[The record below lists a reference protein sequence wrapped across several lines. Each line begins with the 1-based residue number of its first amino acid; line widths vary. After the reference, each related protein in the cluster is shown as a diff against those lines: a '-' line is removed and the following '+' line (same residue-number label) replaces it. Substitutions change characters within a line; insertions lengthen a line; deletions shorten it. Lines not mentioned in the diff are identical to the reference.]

1 MWRMLIADD
10 EEIECRGLEMKIQNN
25 FHNIEL
31 LPSAYNGVS
40 LIKAAQELQPDMMIV
55 DINMPGLNGL
65 EALELLHLKSFSSK
79 VIINTAY
86 SDFEYIKKALLL
98 GAVDYLVKP
107 AEERQLVET
116 VSRVIGTLEQERR
129 TQFESKM
136 TEEKFQNMQRIVGNE
151 LMSSILLGKPNE
163 ADLKIWFDNLDRT
176 YFGGILVAMRIADQK
191 KNQNVYLEMIRK
203 LLDEELKRFCTFL
216 SMVYKDTLYL
226 FLFPAGQVGRD
237 NYHSWTRELLNYLKK
252 KIQIEISGD
261 VIFGVSQWKYEFE
274 KMPEALKEC
283 KSSLRN
289 LSEDGICFFEE
300 ECYAQVQRGN
310 EEKEAGQLAEFVKA
324 GNRDQGKILLAKK
337 IAQWKEAGIWQENQL
352 LVYFLL
358 NCSKMLQEQESKHFS
373 WRQILTRLKD
383 TGEKDRIDTALDI
396 LCEIAEPREI
406 ADRANS
412 YVEEAV
418 LYIEQNYMKDIS
430 LELVAGR
437 LGISSFY
444 LSRLLTQQ
452 LDESF
457 TEILTDTRIDHAIEL
472 IRRENFMVKDIGR
485 RVGYLSDTYF
495 YKVFKKNTGMTV
507 GEMRQLLKGE

>member
-1 MWRMLIADD
+1 
-10 EEIECRGLEMKIQNN
+10 
-25 FHNIEL
+25 
-31 LPSAYNGVS
+31 
-40 LIKAAQELQPDMMIV
+40 
-55 DINMPGLNGL
+55 
-65 EALELLHLKSFSSK
+65 
-79 VIINTAY
+79 
-86 SDFEYIKKALLL
+86 
-98 GAVDYLVKP
+98 
-107 AEERQLVET
+107 
-116 VSRVIGTLEQERR
+116 
-129 TQFESKM
+129 
-136 TEEKFQNMQRIVGNE
+136 
-151 LMSSILLGKPNE
+151 
-163 ADLKIWFDNLDRT
+163 
-176 YFGGILVAMRIADQK
+176 
-191 KNQNVYLEMIRK
+191 
-203 LLDEELKRFCTFL
+203 
-216 SMVYKDTLYL
+216 
-226 FLFPAGQVGRD
+226 
-237 NYHSWTRELLNYLKK
+237 
-252 KIQIEISGD
+252 
-261 VIFGVSQWKYEFE
+261 
-274 KMPEALKEC
+274 
-283 KSSLRN
+283 
-289 LSEDGICFFEE
+289 
-300 ECYAQVQRGN
+300 
-310 EEKEAGQLAEFVKA
+310 
-324 GNRDQGKILLAKK
+324 
-337 IAQWKEAGIWQENQL
+337 
-352 LVYFLL
+352 
-358 NCSKMLQEQESKHFS
+358 MLQEQESKHFS